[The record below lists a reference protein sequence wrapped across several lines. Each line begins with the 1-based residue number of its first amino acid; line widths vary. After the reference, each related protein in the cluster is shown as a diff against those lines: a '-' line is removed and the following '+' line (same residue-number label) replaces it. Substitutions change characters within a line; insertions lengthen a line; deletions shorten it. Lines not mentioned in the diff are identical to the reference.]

1 MGISANKLTLYPD
14 RVSGDHKPITAD
26 VFLTNYCN
34 NNCGFCTY
42 HRWEL
47 DAGSYGMT
55 SQEFAEYLRCL
66 LSYGVKGVILTG
78 GGEPMIN
85 PDFERI
91 CEIMDAQNIPYGIN
105 TNMNVLKFCKPRYLK
120 VSLDGWDRESYKK
133 IRGVD
138 AYDKVRDNI
147 IAYCGWKKIKSPNTN
162 VGIQKIVTD
171 VDEIIKFYEANKDLP
186 VDYIVFRPVE
196 STDGS
201 FYMDRM
207 EDVERAISIIES
219 LCEIDNRVI
228 MNYKWSL
235 IGKKFGKC
243 EAHWAQ
249 IAVDERGNVIY
260 CCHKPYEIVG
270 HVTDK
275 YILSKLKHAKT
286 NMCKCDVPCRMT
298 APNCYIEELNDLVG
312 DKEFI

>member
-34 NNCGFCTY
+34 NDCGFYTY

-55 SQEFAEYLRCL
+55 SQEFAEYLQCL

-91 CEIMDAQNIPYGIN
+91 CEIMDAQNVPYGIN

-120 VSLDGWDRESYKK
+120 VSLDAWDRESYKK

-147 IAYCGWKKIKSPNTN
+147 ISYCGWKKIKSPSTN

-196 STDGS
+196 STDGA
-201 FYMDRM
+201 FYKDRM
-207 EDVERAISIIES
+207 EDVERALAILHS
-219 LCEIDNRVI
+219 LNDVDDRVKI
-228 MNYKWSL
+228 NYKWEMV
-235 IGKKFGKC
+235 GKRFNRC

-275 YILSKLKHAKT
+275 HIICKLNHAMT

-298 APNCYIEELNDLVG
+298 APNSYVEKLNG
-312 DKEFI
+312 DYEDAEFI

>member
-1 MGISANKLTLYPD
+1 MSISSNKLSLFPD
-14 RVSGDHKPITAD
+14 RVYGNHKPITAD
-26 VFLTNYCN
+26 VFITNYCN
-34 NNCGFCTY
+34 NDCGFCTY

-47 DAGSYGMT
+47 DAGSWYT
-55 SQEFAEYLRCL
+55 PAVEFAEYLKCL
-66 LSYGVKGVILTG
+66 IDLEVCGVILTG

-91 CEIMDAQNIPYGIN
+91 CQIMDEQGVPYGIN
-105 TNMNVLKFCKPRYLK
+105 TNMNVLKYCKPRYLK
-120 VSLDGWDRESYKK
+120 VSLDAWDGESYKA

-138 AYDKVRDNI
+138 AYEKVRDNI
-147 IAYCGWKKIKSPNTN
+147 IAYCGWKKIKSPDTQ

-171 VDEIIKFYEANKDLP
+171 VDEIVKFYEANKDLP

-196 STDGS
+196 STNGS
-201 FYMDRM
+201 YYEEHG
-207 EDVERAISIIES
+207 EDVERAKAVLES
-219 LCEIDNRVI
+219 LREIDERVI
-228 MNYKWSL
+228 INYKWEMV
-235 IGKKFGKC
+235 GKRYNKC

-275 YILSKLKHAKT
+275 YILHKLKNAKT
-286 NMCKCDVPCRMT
+286 NVSKCDVPCRMT
-298 APNCYIEELNDLVG
+298 APNGYIESVNSEFG
-312 DKEFI
+312 DKFFI